1 MGNRTDG
8 SSTSNS
14 AEAFSVSIDEPYFTH
29 NENEA
34 DVKHLVIFLCGL
46 ALCMGLS
53 RVQAQAQSV
62 KIGYV
67 NSAKVL
73 QEFPEAIEAQKKLDQ
88 IGLQWQT
95 ELEKME
101 KELQTKY
108 EEFQKKEP
116 LLKDEEKRS
125 QRDDLLAL
133 QQKGIQYRQDKFGN
147 DGALA
152 HATDS
157 LLRPIKQKVMKV
169 IETVAKEQKVQF
181 MFDRNDQILVLL
193 YGEAK
198 YDYTFQIIDRLK
210 RGLSK

>member
-1 MGNRTDG
+1 
-8 SSTSNS
+8 
-14 AEAFSVSIDEPYFTH
+14 
-29 NENEA
+29 
-34 DVKHLVIFLCGL
+34 VKHLVFFLCGL

-53 RVQAQAQSV
+53 RVQTQAQTV